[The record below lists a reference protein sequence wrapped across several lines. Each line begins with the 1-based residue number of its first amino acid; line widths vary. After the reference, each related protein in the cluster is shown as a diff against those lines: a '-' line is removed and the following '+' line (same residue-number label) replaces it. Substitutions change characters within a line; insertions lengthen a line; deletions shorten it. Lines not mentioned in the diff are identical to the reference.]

1 MTIDKKTYRLSIL
14 SCIHHVLVLA
24 LALALPSRRK
34 CRKKSINKLKEKQIL
49 KNINGS
55 IILKEYIHIFIYG
68 YGSRYGRK
76 NVENK
81 KWNFYM
87 IIMVLRFKPSRFLLR
102 YISRDYFIRNV
113 VLIIRREKLSLAF
126 FSHLYETKRN

>member
-1 MTIDKKTYRLSIL
+1 MTRREKRDRDTTEDRIMTIDKKTYRLSIL

-24 LALALPSRRK
+24 LALSLPSRRK

-55 IILKEYIHIFIYG
+55 IILKEYIHIF
-68 YGSRYGRK
+68 GSRYGRK

-81 KWNFYM
+81 NGIFYM
-87 IIMVLRFKPSRFLLR
+87 IIMVLGFKPSRFLLR
-102 YISRDYFIRNV
+102 Y
-113 VLIIRREKLSLAF
+113 F
-126 FSHLYETKRN
+126 FKRLFHT